1 MTPRINRKFVWAGL
15 RMAILCCLGAL
26 PASAEELAAEGT
38 RRPGLGK
45 PVGVVQ
51 QIQGEVVITHHKDL
65 KGHKAERGM
74 LLYKGDTIQ
83 TSDQGRVRIRLNDS
97 SIISLAFQTK
107 LKLTRSVYAKKKKR
121 RSTFLSLALGKAR
134 FLVVKMLDFKR
145 SEFKV
150 RTPTAVCGVRG
161 SDFVLEATGTE
172 TIATALADTVLEFQS
187 LAFLEEPP
195 VVLREYQASTT
206 IINRR
211 PTEPMRVPM
220 DRIDEIKEKFIDVA
234 PGTATISDEDAAEQ
248 DQQADDTGVD
258 EAGDLGDQMDLEEV
272 QTGED
277 LDDRELSDF
286 ENDLDSWTPQKLDT
300 IKESITEEG
309 LLGELPD
316 FPVTP
321 Q

>member
-1 MTPRINRKFVWAGL
+1 M
-15 RMAILCCLGAL
+15 
-26 PASAEELAAEGT
+26 PASAADLAKEGT

-65 KGHKAERGM
+65 EGHKAERGM

-83 TSDQGRVRIRLNDS
+83 TSGKGRVRIRLTDS
-97 SIISLAFQTK
+97 SIISLASQTK

-121 RSTFLSLALGKAR
+121 RSSFLSLALGKAR
-134 FLVVKMLDFKR
+134 FFVVKMLDFKR

-150 RTPTAVCGVRG
+150 KTPTAVCGVRG

-195 VVLREYQASTT
+195 VILRDYQASTT
-206 IINRR
+206 VLNKR
-211 PTEPMRVPM
+211 PSEPMRVPR

-234 PGTATISDEDAAEQ
+234 PGKVAISDEDAAGQ
-248 DQQADDTGVD
+248 DQQVDDTGVD
-258 EAGDLGDQMDLEEV
+258 EAGDLGDQVDLEDARASN
-272 QTGED
+272 ED
-277 LDDRELSDF
+277 DDRELSDF
-286 ENDLDSWTPQKLDT
+286 ENDLDSWTPQELDT

-309 LLGELPD
+309 LQGELEPLPD
-316 FPVTP
+316 FPSTP
-321 Q
+321 

>member
-1 MTPRINRKFVWAGL
+1 MTPRLNRKFVWASL
-15 RMAILCCLGAL
+15 VLTILCCLGSM
-26 PASAEELAAEGT
+26 PVSAEENT

-65 KGHKAERGM
+65 KGYKAERGM
-74 LLYKGDTIQ
+74 WLYKGDTIQ
-83 TSDQGRVRIRLNDS
+83 TSDKGRVRIRLNDS
-97 SIISLAFQTK
+97 SILSLASQTK

-134 FLVVKMLDFKR
+134 FFVVKMLDFKR

-150 RTPTAVCGVRG
+150 KTPTAVCGVRG
-161 SDFVLEATGTE
+161 SDFILEATGTE

-195 VVLREYQASTT
+195 VILRDYQASTSV
-206 IINRR
+206 INKR
-211 PTEPMRVPM
+211 PSEPMRVPM
-220 DRIDEIKEKFIDVA
+220 DRIDEIKEKFIDVT
-234 PGTATISDEDAAEQ
+234 PGKAAISDADAAEQ
-248 DQQADDTGVD
+248 DQQVDDTGVD
-258 EAGDLGDQMDLEEV
+258 EAGDLGDQVDLEDV
-272 QTGED
+272 QAIKGT
-277 LDDRELSDF
+277 DDREFADF
-286 ENDLDSWTPQKLDT
+286 ENDLESWTPQELDT

-309 LLGELPD
+309 LQGELTELPE

-321 Q
+321 